1 VSRADRPA
9 SHPFANAE
17 APLAF
22 WIEPA
27 ARQKKADAKKAAFFI
42 ITPAAGNIQ
51 TNLMHYNY
59 LDRSRLERGEAVQRG
74 QVAA

>member
-1 VSRADRPA
+1 MPKLLWHFESNPT
-9 SHPFANAE
+9 
-17 APLAF
+17 
-22 WIEPA
+22 
-27 ARQKKADAKKAAFFI
+27 ARQKKEDAKKAAFFI
-42 ITPAAGNIQ
+42 ITPAAGTIQ